1 MTPAPQG
8 SMITLQLC
16 HYPSTTYIE
25 KLASVPHLTMGT
37 ACLELVI
44 SWLGSERLPS
54 RSPVN
59 LLKSPEWLRSALKK
73 EM

>member
-8 SMITLQLC
+8 LVITLQLC
-16 HYPSTTYIE
+16 HYPSTAYKE
-25 KLASVPHLTMGT
+25 QPAWVPHLIMGT